1 MDTCY
6 YVKIASVFNV
16 NIHQIFECNN
26 ILQNKTFKIELVSS
40 KEAGIY
46 QALNQINEIY
56 GSKLEIKEM
65 SDVKTILDRGE
76 GRLKW

>member
-1 MDTCY
+1 M
-6 YVKIASVFNV
+6 
-16 NIHQIFECNN
+16 QIFIKFLNV
-26 ILQNKTFKIELVSS
+26 IIFFKIELVSS